1 MVGSSE
7 KAKTKLGSQSL
18 IDSNLNLLEGKRVG
32 IVTNH
37 TSIFPD
43 GGHIVDELLHQDG
56 IIIKALFSPEHG
68 IRGNAPA
75 GKKISDDVDPV
86 TGIQVFSLYGEHRK
100 PTDDMLEGI
109 DILLYDIQDVGAR
122 FYTYISTLTLVME
135 AAAEKSIPFILNDRP
150 LVISGNIIDGPV
162 LKESV
167 KSFVGMLPV
176 PILYSLTPGELSRFI
191 RDEHL
196 MRTGLEIDLHIIK
209 LQNYN
214 RNLWYDETG
223 LPWLPP
229 SPNIPTINTAIMYPG
244 TALVEGTNISEGR
257 GTGLPFLQIGAP
269 FIDKNDLADFLNN
282 LNLPG
287 VKFKPVSFIPGEAV
301 TVTNPKY
308 KDQQCNG
315 VEIVIVERE
324 LVKPVEV
331 GIAIICAIRK
341 LYPDYLMFR
350 ADGAFDRLVGDKAIT
365 SMIMDGAGYADVI
378 ASWRDELSCFD
389 RYRERFFLY

>member
-100 PTDDMLEGI
+100 PADDMLEGI

-350 ADGAFDRLVGDKAIT
+350 ADGAFDRLVGD
-365 SMIMDGAGYADVI
+365 
-378 ASWRDELSCFD
+378 
-389 RYRERFFLY
+389 